1 MHSKRNCREGTMRT
15 AGLNLSPLTTRP
27 GSLIGEAGN
36 DIEWR
41 LAA

>member
-1 MHSKRNCREGTMRT
+1 MHRKRNCRVGAMRA
-15 AGLNLSPLTTRP
+15 AGLNLSPLTTRA
-27 GSLIGEAGN
+27 GTLIGESGN